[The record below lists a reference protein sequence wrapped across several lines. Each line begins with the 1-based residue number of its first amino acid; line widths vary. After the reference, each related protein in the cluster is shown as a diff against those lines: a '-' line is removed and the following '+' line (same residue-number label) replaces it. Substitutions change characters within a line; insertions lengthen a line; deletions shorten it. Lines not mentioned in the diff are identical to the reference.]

1 MPRFHPKYAGWPDAV
16 LPVQNSVCFGSN
28 LDMLS
33 LHSNKHQNLWN
44 SLVIMVMA
52 WLGPTFHEI
61 RRSVGGE
68 NHRYRPPTHTP
79 LHLSRSASRQVP
91 SLRVSLAPNTME
103 KHLSV
108 EIGSTKCSY
117 TSASCTQRAPTKS
130 LSATHSVKPLERP
143 WWRKLHTNSSRP
155 PCWVELPPNI
165 FHV

>member
-1 MPRFHPKYAGWPDAV
+1 MTLVKSHAKIPPKVCRSAGFGPSG
-16 LPVQNSVCFGSN
+16 PNSVCFGSN

-44 SLVIMVMA
+44 SLVIIVMA

-68 NHRYRPPTHTP
+68 NHHYQPPTHTP

-91 SLRVSLAPNTME
+91 SPKVSLAPNTME

-108 EIGSTKCSY
+108 EIGSTKHSY
-117 TSASCTQRAPTKS
+117 ASALCTQRVLIHLRVQLTPQG
-130 LSATHSVKPLERP
+130 P
-143 WWRKLHTNSSRP
+143 WGTTGKGDFTQNLVDCCIN
-155 PCWVELPPNI
+155 
-165 FHV
+165 